1 MSRDHRHIE
10 KVAEDFSEAIVA
22 SYKECTSENDLS
34 MQPNAEQTEEFGNAV
49 IAYLAARSAKMF
61 TSSDER
67 QKMFTSSDERQMSRT
82 RKEED
87 EDITAED
94 RQPSVAAYMDF
105 LGELLAHYHSDAA
118 MTA

>member
-1 MSRDHRHIE
+1 MSRDE
-10 KVAEDFSEAIVA
+10 KVAEDFSGAIVA

-34 MQPNAEQTEEFGNAV
+34 MQPNAELTQEFGSAV
-49 IAYLAARSAKMF
+49 IAHLAARAA
-61 TSSDER
+61 
-67 QKMFTSSDERQMSRT
+67 KMFTSSDERQMSGT
-82 RKEED
+82 EEEED

-105 LGELLAHYHSDAA
+105 LGELLAHYHSSDTA